1 MASAAG
7 ASALAFRQRREGD
20 TTAKSMANPDP
31 SAGGEV
37 VDPPPARSP
46 GAAAGE
52 RRAPA
57 MLRRARWLLFA
68 SGVLFGLSAVLARLA
83 ARFGMG
89 GGQVSL
95 VRFALGFAAVIALFR
110 IRPGTFRPRR
120 KDLLVARGLF
130 GGVAALLYFLA
141 IARIPAGEATLLN
154 NTFPIWAVV
163 LSLFLLNER
172 PTFHLAAALAVA
184 SAGVFLVLGGGKVSF
199 GLGWGEVLGIVSG
212 LFGGAAVTA
221 IRALRATDNAPTIF
235 FSFSVGG
242 LLVSLPFLFT
252 PWPASPAAWAAALG
266 VGVVAFL
273 AQLFMT
279 EAYGAL
285 KVPEAALWQQLTPI
299 ASYLWALGLGE
310 GIAWTTLLG
319 VLLGAGGIVYG
330 SLLGHRPRVERSP
343 EAKLAAG
350 LPAEEP

>member
-1 MASAAG
+1 MASA
-7 ASALAFRQRREGD
+7 SPLACRRGREGD
-20 TTAKSMANPDP
+20 TPAKSMANPDP
-31 SAGGEV
+31 APGVERVS
-37 VDPPPARSP
+37 PPPARP
-46 GAAAGE
+46 PGGAAVE

-57 MLRRARWLLFA
+57 MMRRARWLLFG

-89 GGQVSL
+89 GGQTTL
-95 VRFALGFAAVIALFR
+95 VRFALGLAAVIALFR
-110 IRPGTFRPRR
+110 LRPGTFRPRR

-130 GGVAALLYFLA
+130 GGVAALLYFMA
-141 IARIPAGEATLLN
+141 IERIPAGEATLLN

-172 PTFHLAAALAVA
+172 PTLHLAGALVVA
-184 SAGVFLVLGGGKVSF
+184 SAGVFLVLGGGRVSL
-199 GLGWGEVLGIVSG
+199 GLGWGEGLGIVSG
-212 LFGGAAVTA
+212 VLGGAAVTA

-242 LLVSLPFLFT
+242 LLVSLPFLFD
-252 PWPASPAAWAAALG
+252 PWPAAPAAWAAAVA

-310 GIAWTTLLG
+310 GIAWTTLVG
-319 VLLGAGGIVYG
+319 VLLGVGGILYG
-330 SLLGHRPRVERSP
+330 SLFGHRPRVERSP
-343 EAKLAAG
+343 EATLAAG